1 MTSDVLPVQHQ
12 RGAPWWL
19 LLLQGIAAL
28 LVGLLLLAAPLGSTV
43 FIIQFLGWYWLIGGI
58 FSIVGIFLDNANW
71 GWKLVSG
78 LLGILAGFAVVNH
91 PLWAT
96 VLVPTTLVW
105 VMGFF
110 GIFIGV
116 SMLIQAFQGEG
127 VGAGILG
134 ALNIILGLLLLMRP
148 FAAALSLPWVFA
160 VFAIAGGISSIV
172 MAFRLK

>member
-43 FIIQFLGWYWLIGGI
+43 FIIQFLGWYWLIGGT
-58 FSIVGIFLDNANW
+58 FSIVGIFWTTPTGVGSWSARHPRW
-71 GWKLVSG
+71 VCR
-78 LLGILAGFAVVNH
+78 NH

-105 VMGFF
+105 VMGFWNLHRRIDADSGVPSEGVCRHSRRPEHHPGSAAAYEAVRRRLACPVLPSLRSQAHQF
-110 GIFIGV
+110 DRHGV
-116 SMLIQAFQGEG
+116 S
-127 VGAGILG
+127 
-134 ALNIILGLLLLMRP
+134 P
-148 FAAALSLPWVFA
+148 
-160 VFAIAGGISSIV
+160 
-172 MAFRLK
+172 

>member
-1 MTSDVLPVQHQ
+1 MTTNVMPAQKQ
-12 RGAPWWL
+12 GGMPWWL

-43 FIIQFLGWYWLIGGI
+43 FIIQFLGWYWLISGL
-58 FSIVGIFLDNANW
+58 FSIVGIFLDSANW
-71 GWKLVSG
+71 GWKLASG
-78 LLGILAGFAVVNH
+78 ILGILAGFAVVNH

-110 GIFIGV
+110 GIFIGI
-116 SMLIQAFQGEG
+116 STLIQAFQGGG
-127 VGAGILG
+127 VGPGILG
-134 ALNIILGLLLLMRP
+134 ALSIILGLLLLMRP

-160 VFAIAGGISSIV
+160 VFAIAGGISLII
-172 MAFRLK
+172 MAFRTK